1 MKWNLLWRRLSVAAP
16 RMTIKTH
23 RPWWLQAL
31 VWIVILGLSGALALW
46 THDLGRSI
54 TGLDRRQI
62 ESKLDHLKVQLTK
75 MTEERNQLSASASAA
90 QSNLAIE
97 RATLEKLMAQVKA
110 LEVENTRLREDLA
123 FFERMVPA
131 PANHGVSI
139 RSFSLQREPGGTG
152 VRYRLLVGQGGKPV
166 RDFSGN
172 VQLVVTGVQE
182 GRTVTLTL
190 PDESAAVRLGAAA
203 GSVLNNPQAFVLSFR
218 TFQRLEGTIPLPPD
232 WVLKSVQAKVL
243 ENGTVRAQQNAAL
256 SP

>member
-1 MKWNLLWRRLSVAAP
+1 
-16 RMTIKTH
+16 
-23 RPWWLQAL
+23 
-31 VWIVILGLSGALALW
+31 
-46 THDLGRSI
+46 
-54 TGLDRRQI
+54 
-62 ESKLDHLKVQLTK
+62 
-75 MTEERNQLSASASAA
+75 
-90 QSNLAIE
+90 LAIE